1 MSTQSTSPLPNG
13 PLKGLKIVE
22 IAGLGPAPM
31 TAMMLADMGA
41 TVIRIDR
48 KIAVDLGVKRPRK
61 YDLLLRNRDVI
72 GVDLKD
78 PHAIELVLDL
88 IEDADA
94 LIEGFRPGVMER
106 LGLGPNQCL
115 ERNPKLV
122 YGRVTGWGQDGP
134 LAHSAGHDLNYV
146 AMTGAIHALG
156 RKNEPPV
163 VPLSLIGDFGGGGMY
178 LAFGMLS
185 AIIHARATGVGQVVD
200 AAMVD
205 GVISLQTIFLGMHAA
220 GIWNPQRGTNP
231 IDSGSHFYNV
241 YECSDGK
248 WISVAAL
255 EKRFYDELL
264 ALLEIEHDEIGD
276 HLAPQNWDNGKRV
289 FAHQFSLHPRQYWC
303 EKLEGR
309 DACFAPILSWDEA
322 MEHPHIKARNSF
334 CTIDG
339 VTQPA
344 PAPRFSHS
352 IPSLPSL
359 PKEINP
365 ENNTLALSKWMST
378 DRIAGLRKKGVIA

>member
-1 MSTQSTSPLPNG
+1 MSPQTTSQQSNG

-48 KIAVDLGVKRPRK
+48 KVAVDLGVKRPRK

-78 PHAIELVLDL
+78 PHAIELVLEL
-88 IEDADA
+88 IDNADG

-106 LGLGPNQCL
+106 LGLGPDLCL
-115 ERNPKLV
+115 QRNPKLV

-178 LAFGMLS
+178 LAFGMLA
-185 AIIHARATGVGQVVD
+185 AIIHARANGIGQVVD

-220 GIWNPQRGTNP
+220 GLWNQERGTNP

-264 ALLEIEHDEIGD
+264 TLLEIDHDDIGD
-276 HLAPQNWDNGKRV
+276 HLAPANWELGKRI
-289 FAHQFSLHPRQYWC
+289 FTQKFSQHPQQYWS

-309 DACFAPILSWDEA
+309 DACYAPILSWNEA
-322 MEHPHIKARNSF
+322 MEHPHIKARKSF

-352 IPSLPSL
+352 TPGRPSL
-359 PKEINP
+359 PKEINA
-365 ENNTLALSKWMST
+365 ENNTLALSSWLST
-378 DRIAGLRKKGVIA
+378 DRIATLRNKGIIA